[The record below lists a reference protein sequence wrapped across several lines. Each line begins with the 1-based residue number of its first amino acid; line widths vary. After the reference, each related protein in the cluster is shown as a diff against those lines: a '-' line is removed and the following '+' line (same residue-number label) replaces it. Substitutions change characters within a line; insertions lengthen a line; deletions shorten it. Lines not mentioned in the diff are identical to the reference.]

1 MTRCPVMKHD
11 ASGTSNKLGTKE
23 ICDVFRSTDITN
35 GLKRS
40 LIRADCRKEVGE
52 LYLKFI

>member
-1 MTRCPVMKHD
+1 MKHD